1 MTNAQFQS
9 LKNVFKEC
17 DYEESVQFACD
28 SARRMNGHVKSL
40 RFQPFMEPATTL
52 LSLLLVMAV
61 DSSRTVAA
69 TRNQQCE
76 NSLQQTWRIA
86 RLVQKES
93 VELIKTYKTSQGEN
107 AELLCK
113 ASFNYIPDPN
123 ISGLEPWER
132 LLSIYKHLQDFFP
145 HFSRV
150 YEQQMDLQS
159 PASRLLAELN
169 RTNGGRRNLAALI
182 SSSYQSLFPNLPMP
196 EPAGGPTT
204 LPSPQNVFQQK
215 VYGCQVLKTYREL
228 VSNVCRELKTMK
240 SKVCRSRKP
249 VNFTGGFPEA
259 GLRRSVMNNRMKDF
273 E

>member
-1 MTNAQFQS
+1 MF
-9 LKNVFKEC
+9 
-17 DYEESVQFACD
+17 
-28 SARRMNGHVKSL
+28 
-40 RFQPFMEPATTL
+40 L
-52 LSLLLVMAV
+52 L
-61 DSSRTVAA
+61 
-69 TRNQQCE
+69 Q
-76 NSLQQTWRIA
+76 
-86 RLVQKES
+86 
-93 VELIKTYKTSQGEN
+93 KTSQGEN